1 MNQAIRINKKISLI
15 LLIISFTGFVS
26 NCIFYI
32 MMHLRI
38 AGNLEIETFTKSIEI
53 FAALAI
59 VLVLFFH
66 LSALL
71 AVILEIRVY
80 LTDSILRSFI
90 FFLAVISTVMLFGD
104 YALIGDIT
112 KEYKAG
118 LIEGIFSEFIILYFS
133 QVLHLLFYIFAVILL
148 VITGIKRTEAVQT
161 REALK
166 DEAIFIDVQ
175 YIGIFTSI
183 LGLAILI
190 AMSLFTPMWA
200 IKKGIIILCICLVL
214 PYALIVIYW
223 LVLKIRERIT
233 EWYDEKQFQ
242 DVTRAS
248 FISFLSSI
256 VILAAFFLIQNL
268 VEDFKLMNVIW
279 FPLYFFS
286 ALLIF
291 STTVLYLNKKPDGK
305 LTM

>member
-1 MNQAIRINKKISLI
+1 
-15 LLIISFTGFVS
+15 
-26 NCIFYI
+26 

-175 YIGIFTSI
+175 YIGIYTSI